1 MWQRIVERCGGVG
14 AKQHARTA
22 ASRSRRFIERCE
34 TGAKQHGK
42 DDAAH
47 KREAA
52 PVAGE
57 HSQLAKSASN
67 SAREKPTPKNWLAR
81 PVSSTGRGFTCSHGR
96 ILHNSL
102 SDSHPWGFDSGK
114 PVPTLKASGKSVP
127 ALKAQRQLAKSLPP
141 PKEKDIGFVYLATNK
156 AMSGLVKIGMTRN
169 VNERMRDLSNG
180 TGVPSPFQCA
190 YYCEVRSPKKVESI
204 LHEKFDFC
212 RWSGNR
218 EFFKVDWRA
227 VKVAL
232 EEIAKSYPKEKD
244 NI

>member
-1 MWQRIVERCGGVG
+1 MWRRIIERCGIG
-14 AKQHARTA
+14 AKQHAK
-22 ASRSRRFIERCE
+22 E
-34 TGAKQHGK
+34 
-42 DDAAH
+42 DAAH

-57 HSQLAKSASN
+57 HSQLAEAKFRQIETKARDVKTEPRLVKSASN
-67 SAREKPTPKNWLAR
+67 SAGEKAHSEELVGGANFFMGGGLT
-81 PVSSTGRGFTCSHGR
+81 FSHGE
-96 ILHNSL
+96 IVPHGNFVP
-102 SDSHPWGFDSGK
+102 DK
-114 PVPTLKASGKSVP
+114 PMVPTLKAQS
-127 ALKAQRQLAKSLPP
+127 QLAKSPPP

-156 AMSGLVKIGMTRN
+156 AMSGLVKIGMTN
-169 VNERMRDLSNG
+169 GDVNERMRGLSNN
-180 TGVPSPFQCA
+180 TGVPCPFQCA
-190 YYCEVRSPKKVESI
+190 YYCEVRSPKEVESI

-232 EEIAKSYPKEKD
+232 EEIAKLYPKEKD